1 MRDLIKM
8 QYRNDGTRSLFES
21 TMLPELIL
29 ALEDWRKSSVNS
41 VLIGGAGLS
50 YYVKPRMTQDLD
62 FLFLS
67 ENDIPEQVSGF
78 KRIRSHGFQ
87 HNKTHVQIEALTPE
101 FLKISNVLVQEV
113 FNTALESDGVKIA
126 SPSGIVV
133 LKLGRLSMQDK
144 ADIVA
149 LIKTGKVDL
158 SSFTLSTDKL
168 KKYSEL
174 VKIAKN
180 DTHPN

>member
-1 MRDLIKM
+1 
-8 QYRNDGTRSLFES
+8 
-21 TMLPELIL
+21 
-29 ALEDWRKSSVNS
+29 
-41 VLIGGAGLS
+41 
-50 YYVKPRMTQDLD
+50 
-62 FLFLS
+62 
-67 ENDIPEQVSGF
+67 
-78 KRIRSHGFQ
+78 
-87 HNKTHVQIEALTPE
+87 
-101 FLKISNVLVQEV
+101 
-113 FNTALESDGVKIA
+113 
-126 SPSGIVV
+126 
-133 LKLGRLSMQDK
+133 MQDK